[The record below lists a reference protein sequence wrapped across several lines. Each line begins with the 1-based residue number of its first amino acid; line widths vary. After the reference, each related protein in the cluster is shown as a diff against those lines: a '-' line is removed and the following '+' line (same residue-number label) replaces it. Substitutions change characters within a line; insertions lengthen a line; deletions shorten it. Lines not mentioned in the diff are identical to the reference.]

1 MPRQIIWCI
10 VHLLIRCVPISLLIA
25 IVSLIKLK
33 LNIFIIILFF
43 NRKNW
48 ILDNFI
54 FLIVFTSEN
63 SIFPIVF
70 TSELCIK
77 IGYDHFHLPLSPITV
92 CLIALVNYQVK
103 LQHVNWVNCFL
114 GLHRPSLYTHHWMW
128 DWFQIP

>member
-1 MPRQIIWCI
+1 MYATSNYMVNCTFAHT
-10 VHLLIRCVPISLLIA
+10 VVTISLLIA

-48 ILDNFI
+48 MLN
-54 FLIVFTSEN
+54 N
-63 SIFPIVF
+63 STFPIVF

-77 IGYDHFHLPLSPITV
+77 IGYDHFHCPLSPITA

-103 LQHVNWVNCFL
+103 LQHVN
-114 GLHRPSLYTHHWMW
+114 
-128 DWFQIP
+128 